1 MKHLSRLAI
10 LLIVPILLL
19 AACSSAAPEPEA
31 APAAE
36 RDMVIIGYSAPDLV
50 GGQLQI
56 QQSLEQHARG
66 KGWQLITTTSDG
78 DPAKQVEQIAGF
90 VDLQVDAI
98 VAVPDDSRQICAAVE
113 QSQAAGIPFYT
124 IDRAPEGCA
133 INMTVL
139 SDNYMAGRQSGEAMV
154 QLLTERYGE
163 ARGTVL
169 EITGNMAHD
178 VAHMRGNGFQ
188 DVLADYP
195 AVELITKVGNWQ
207 SEQGAALVTEV
218 LEAGTELDGIYMH
231 SDAVYFDAV
240 IAALEEH
247 GRLHPRG
254 EAEHIFLTG
263 VDGSQAGAQA
273 IRDGF
278 ADQVSNQPVPDFGI
292 VVDWI
297 EKELAGETISAGE
310 VVRDGALWSPAEVRE
325 SPEGLQLFL
334 STTSVTVDNVDHPG
348 LWANQ

>member
-1 MKHLSRLAI
+1 MNQHNRLVT
-10 LLIVPILLL
+10 LLIVPLLLL
-19 AACSSAAPEPEA
+19 AACSSAVPEPEA
-31 APAAE
+31 LPAVE
-36 RDMVIIGYSAPDLV
+36 RDMVIIGYSAPGLV

-56 QQSLEQHARG
+56 QQSLEQHARD
-66 KGWQLITTTSDG
+66 KGWQLITTTSNG

-90 VDLQVDAI
+90 VDLGVDAI
-98 VAVPDDSRQICAAVE
+98 VAVPDDSRQICEAVE
-113 QSQAAGIPFYT
+113 QSQAADIPFYT

-139 SDNYMAGRQSGEAMV
+139 SDNFMAGRQSGEAMV

-178 VAHMRGNGFQ
+178 VAHMRGDGFHAA
-188 DVLADYP
+188 LADYP
-195 AVELITKVGNWQ
+195 EVEVITKVGDWQ
-207 SEQGAALVTEV
+207 SKQGAALVTEA
-218 LEAGTELDGIYMH
+218 LEVGTEIDGIYLH
-231 SDAVYFDAV
+231 SDAVYCDAV
-240 IAALEEH
+240 IAALEEQ
-247 GRLHPRG
+247 GQLYARG
-254 EAEHIFLTG
+254 EAGHIFLTG
-263 VDGSQAGAQA
+263 VDGSQAGVQA

-278 ADQVSNQPVPDFGI
+278 ADQVSNQPIPDFGI

-297 EKELAGETISAGE
+297 EKELQGEAISAGE

-334 STTSVTVDNVDHPG
+334 STTSVTIDNVDHPG